1 MDENTN
7 VTGGAES
14 GAESATDTGNVQGQ
28 ETQNT
33 GENTPKTYTAE
44 ELQAETDRRVTE
56 AVKTAN
62 AKSEEAFK
70 KQLETARADWEKES
84 KMTVAEREKA
94 AQEKA
99 KAEFEKEKA
108 EFERERLV
116 SRAGTQLIKNG
127 LPEEIAELIT
137 ASGAAEETIGE
148 GIAALKAA
156 FDKAVE
162 LAVNEKL
169 KGTPPK
175 TGGGGN
181 QESDPFLSGFG
192 I

>member
-7 VTGGAES
+7 VTVEDNAGVENTTAES
-14 GAESATDTGNVQGQ
+14 NQQGQ
-28 ETQNT
+28 ETKET
-33 GENTPKTYTAE
+33 GAETPKTYTAE

-70 KQLETARADWEKES
+70 KQLKEARADWEK
-84 KMTVAEREKA
+84 A
-94 AQEKA
+94 AAEKA

-108 EFERERLV
+108 AFEHERLV

-137 ASGAAEETIGE
+137 ASGATEETIGE
-148 GIAALKAA
+148 GIAALKTA

-181 QESDPFLSGFG
+181 QESDPFLSGFE